1 MGYSGDE
8 FLKMREEMMNY
19 NDYVMR
25 QWEKRYAEPDDDPY
39 EDMDD
44 EEYKEMCEK
53 IEYEEGVLYEK
64 YEQERKQK
72 LGE

>member
-8 FLKMREEMMNY
+8 FLKMREGMMNY

-53 IEYEEGVLYEK
+53 AEYEEGILCEK